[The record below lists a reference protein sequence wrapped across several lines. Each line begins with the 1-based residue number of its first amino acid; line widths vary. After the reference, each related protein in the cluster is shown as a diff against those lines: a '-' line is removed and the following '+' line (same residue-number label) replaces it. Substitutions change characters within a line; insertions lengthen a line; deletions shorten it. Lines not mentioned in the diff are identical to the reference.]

1 MWNGFIG
8 QRIAASAKAFRWWAI
23 ALFLVAALMSAAW
36 TKTALNLMHGPKR
49 LDEAALG
56 AISDPTPPSRDY
68 ATVQGTDPTPTGYAE
83 ITTETN
89 DAGIVQ
95 SKRTTADYMVLFVG
109 KRALLVKVVPGNK
122 ATTYTGTIVPF
133 PSDVKAKLASDLAD
147 DPKTLADFL
156 PVMLDAT
163 DDYGDGIV
171 PVGIFVIGLVAAGLW
186 TLIKSKKYR
195 ENPESHPICKGLSQ
209 YGSLYTLVP
218 EIDEES
224 KTAGVV
230 GGATITRNW
239 IICGRTVMRRDEIV
253 WAYKKRTKHSVNFI
267 PTGTTF
273 AMVVRDTRGKLIEI
287 ANSEQNVDSHLMG
300 WAEQM
305 PWVVF
310 GYDSK
315 REKLY
320 RKQRAGFVG
329 VVSERKTAVQ
339 VGRS

>member
-1 MWNGFIG
+1 ME
-8 QRIAASAKAFRWWAI
+8 RIHRTAYSCKREGI
-23 ALFLVAALMSAAW
+23 SVVGHCPFLGSRADERRLE
-36 TKTALNLMHGPKR
+36 KTALNLMHGPKR

-83 ITTETN
+83 VTTETN

-209 YGSLYTLVP
+209 YGSLYHWFLKSTKRARRRG
-218 EIDEES
+218 S
-224 KTAGVV
+224 S
-230 GGATITRNW
+230 GAQ
-239 IICGRTVMRRDEIV
+239 
-253 WAYKKRTKHSVNFI
+253 
-267 PTGTTF
+267 P
-273 AMVVRDTRGKLIEI
+273 
-287 ANSEQNVDSHLMG
+287 
-300 WAEQM
+300 
-305 PWVVF
+305 
-310 GYDSK
+310 
-315 REKLY
+315 
-320 RKQRAGFVG
+320 
-329 VVSERKTAVQ
+329 
-339 VGRS
+339 